1 MFSHMSFLTYIQD
14 PSQNSYSTFFT
25 VQNYYY
31 YNYYYYYYNSHTTQ
45 LRTVQVVL
53 VFYVIT
59 IIIIKNF
66 LVRKIISC
74 YVRTTYYIFCNKD
87 KE

>member
-1 MFSHMSFLTYIQD
+1 MSFLTYIQD

-53 VFYVIT
+53 VLYVIT

-66 LVRKIISC
+66 LVGKIISC
-74 YVRTTYYIFCNKD
+74 YVRTTYYLFRKKD